1 MKTET
6 FKFDFNFQKCAQDEI
21 NLFFYFLGIL
31 VVQLKWRGKTFFG
44 TLLSQDKCDR

>member
-21 NLFFYFLGIL
+21 NLFLFLRYSSCSTE
-31 VVQLKWRGKTFFG
+31 VEGKNIFWNT
-44 TLLSQDKCDR
+44 S